1 MIANDDDDDDDDDG
15 VMVLVKVVIKGRIY
29 NRNLNR
35 VTRMIQPIILNNQN
49 IVLRLTQ
56 QLS

>member
-1 MIANDDDDDDDDDG
+1 MITNDDDDDG

-29 NRNLNR
+29 DRNLNR